1 MSDWVSILLLIMVG
15 LILIY
20 LELVFV
26 PGTTILGLVGL
37 VLTGIGIYITFEAY
51 GTRAGALVLVGSLV
65 TSLVALVWSFRKN
78 SWDRFSLKTT
88 NRSKVNERY
97 TEGLRIEMRGEALS
111 DLKPIGKAE
120 FNNKVYEV
128 TSHGQLIDS
137 GEPVK
142 IIKLVGNKIIVE
154 SIYNSI

>member
-1 MSDWVSILLLIMVG
+1 MGDWVSILLLVIVG

-26 PGTTILGLVGL
+26 PGTTVLGLVGL
-37 VLTGIGIYITFEAY
+37 VLTGIGIYITFETY
-51 GTRAGALVLVGSLV
+51 GTRAGALVMVGSLV
-65 TSLVALVWSFRKN
+65 TSIIALVWSFRKN

-97 TEGLRIEMRGEALS
+97 TDGLQIEMRGEALS

-128 TSHGQLIDS
+128 TSHGHLIDA
-137 GEPVK
+137 GEQVR

-154 SIYNSI
+154 TINS